1 MGAVALFGRRHTM
14 HTQLA
19 IHGWSAGR
27 SGPGMTV
34 KGRTADGQDVKVP
47 NVKHIGPDGTG
58 AVIATDV
65 GNQRF
70 KLVDSVASRLIER
83 INGQMAGDE
92 GPSVKLANIRML
104 LDAAI

>member
-1 MGAVALFGRRHTM
+1 M

-27 SGPGMTV
+27 SGAAMTV
-34 KGRTADGQDVKVP
+34 KGRDANGGEVKVP

-58 AVIATDV
+58 QVIATDV

-70 KLVDSVASRLIER
+70 KLVDGVAGRLIDRLNVALSDDSEPQVR
-83 INGQMAGDE
+83 
-92 GPSVKLANIRML
+92 LANVRMI
-104 LDAAI
+104 LDAAV